1 MEAPLNRRIPAL
13 FSKPL
18 FHIQQGRKGVM
29 QDQNIVT
36 GTSKKKMDNDVKE
49 GELMRP
55 RTGC

>member
-1 MEAPLNRRIPAL
+1 
-13 FSKPL
+13 
-18 FHIQQGRKGVM
+18 M